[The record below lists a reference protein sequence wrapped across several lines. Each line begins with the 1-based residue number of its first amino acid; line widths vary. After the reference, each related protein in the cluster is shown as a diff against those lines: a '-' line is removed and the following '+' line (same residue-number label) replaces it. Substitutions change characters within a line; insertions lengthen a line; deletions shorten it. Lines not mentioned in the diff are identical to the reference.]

1 MIRTGEKKL
10 AAYEKKTAEP
20 PSTSS
25 RLSVGVSIQS
35 SAKLPTTSNGIIQ
48 SISRE
53 QLIARTSGRG
63 IYRLT
68 VCRAYVRWSGYCPTW
83 RPDGDSGG
91 MASRKKRAHARAPPK
106 PETPTVGGANRG
118 VLLAVEGDFAT
129 VLRLTERQRPIR
141 SPKQLDSNYGRIT
154 ASTTWM
160 TPLVALMSVFT
171 TFEVP
176 LAVPTFTP
184 PSVEIR
190 SVPPPAVLA
199 SLSFTT
205 SLA

>member
-35 SAKLPTTSNGIIQ
+35 SATLPTTSNGIIQ

-53 QLIARTSGRG
+53 HLVARTSGRG

-83 RPDGDSGG
+83 RPDGDSDG
-91 MASRKKRAHARAPPK
+91 MTSRKKRAHARAPPK
-106 PETPTVGGANRG
+106 PKNPNGGRSQPWGFIGCGERFSDRTANDRKRATSEISEATRFKLRQNHRVDHVDDAVGCFDVG
-118 VLLAVEGDFAT
+118 LHH
-129 VLRLTERQRPIR
+129 I
-141 SPKQLDSNYGRIT
+141 
-154 ASTTWM
+154 
-160 TPLVALMSVFT
+160 
-171 TFEVP
+171 
-176 LAVPTFTP
+176 
-184 PSVEIR
+184 
-190 SVPPPAVLA
+190 
-199 SLSFTT
+199 
-205 SLA
+205 